1 MSSACSLEEQIH
13 ECRDNK
19 ENANVINNICEAE
32 VSNASEAEVI
42 ELYGGYKPQNTSES
56 SNTECA
62 NHSNNFKL
70 FMDNKTTTFEEEIKN
85 METWSTKASTADV
98 VCLGATAV
106 IVIIQLCVLVFY
118 VFKDHEKEDSEK

>member
-13 ECRDNK
+13 ECREHK
-19 ENANVINNICEAE
+19 ENANEINNICEAE

-70 FMDNKTTTFEEEIKN
+70 FMDNKTTTFEDEIKN

-98 VCLGATAV
+98 V
-106 IVIIQLCVLVFY
+106 
-118 VFKDHEKEDSEK
+118 